1 MDASVKI
8 CNSHRKW
15 SKTMSFDHVV
25 SSKYGDFIQ
34 KNNSHREIQGEIKD
48 SPKTPGVHVEEL
60 HGKE

>member
-1 MDASVKI
+1 MV
-8 CNSHRKW
+8 
-15 SKTMSFDHVV
+15 KTMSFDHVL
-25 SSKYGDFIQ
+25 SSKYGDFWN